1 VGGFRAGSNRNL
13 DGAAQSQP
21 PGGKMRRFLL
31 TLGLGS
37 ALLVSPIG
45 LKARQ
50 IQLSPMHDLK
60 VRQKSD
66 WRALK
71 SSQAAQKASWR
82 KMNISRAQRV
92 MLKHQM
98 ARARRQVKEKQRDER
113 QQMKD
118 QARMMRAQR

>member
-1 VGGFRAGSNRNL
+1 M
-13 DGAAQSQP
+13 AA
-21 PGGKMRRFLL
+21 GGKMRRVLL
-31 TLGLGS
+31 TLGLGT
-37 ALLVSPIG
+37 ALLVSPIR

-71 SSQAAQKASWR
+71 SSQAQQRASWR
-82 KMNISRAQRV
+82 KMNMSRTQRA
-92 MLKHQM
+92 MLNHQM
-98 ARARRQVKEKQRDER
+98 ARERRHLKEKQRDDR

-118 QARMMRAQR
+118 QTRMMRVQLPVVR